1 VCQNT
6 KQQTDFAFL
15 ANCKQMFV
23 FHILLMFAKL
33 ANRSESVLRMQL
45 GIVFG
50 FFWKIKRAGHSSGKL
65 PASKLLRSS
74 TWQGYEQETSADSQ

>member
-15 ANCKQMFV
+15 ANCNQMFV

-50 FFWKIKRAGHSSGKL
+50 FSGKSKEHFTVQEKYQ
-65 PASKLLRSS
+65 PASS
-74 TWQGYEQETSADSQ
+74 

>member
-15 ANCKQMFV
+15 ANCNQMFV

-45 GIVFG
+45 GMVLVFLENQ
-50 FFWKIKRAGHSSGKL
+50 KS
-65 PASKLLRSS
+65 RS
-74 TWQGYEQETSADSQ
+74 QFRKNTSQQAPEKQL